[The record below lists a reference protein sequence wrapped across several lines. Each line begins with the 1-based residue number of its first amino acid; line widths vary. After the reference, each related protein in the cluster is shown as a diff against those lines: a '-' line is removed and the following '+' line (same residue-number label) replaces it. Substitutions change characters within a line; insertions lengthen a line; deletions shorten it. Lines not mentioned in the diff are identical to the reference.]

1 MFWLLGV
8 GHPVLPAECAG
19 RTEKLLLLRSV
30 GVYLLLTVGSPGL
43 SRLTVPVPPMDAMQA
58 DKLPLTQAMINCS
71 ACVNHEPDDVAVAAL
86 AALAL
91 HASTS
96 AISRV
101 AGGVVCVP

>member
-1 MFWLLGV
+1 
-8 GHPVLPAECAG
+8 
-19 RTEKLLLLRSV
+19 
-30 GVYLLLTVGSPGL
+30 
-43 SRLTVPVPPMDAMQA
+43 MDAMQA
-58 DKLPLTQAMINCS
+58 DKLPLAQAMINCS

-101 AGGVVCVP
+101 AGG